1 MDSNFWDEVL
11 KSLENKL
18 SPQVIQTWFKP
29 LKIVDL
35 RGDLIIIEAPN
46 KFYKNWVEEK
56 YLNEL
61 KIYLKQILIFF
72 QRFK

>member
-61 KIYLKQILIFF
+61 KNIFETDFNIF